1 MLETLRNKKSKN
13 FDSCVVE
20 VPKEFALANGFPE
33 KCFVSLTLR
42 NGKLESEIVE
52 YSDQDEREV
61 EEFINDFSNLH
72 EELKK
77 VGDS

>member
-1 MLETLRNKKSKN
+1 MLETLEKKTSKN

-42 NGKLESEIVE
+42 NGKLESEIIE
-52 YSDQDEREV
+52 YSDRDEQEV
-61 EEFINDFSNLH
+61 EEFIKDFPTLE
-72 EELKK
+72 EELKR
-77 VGDS
+77 VGD